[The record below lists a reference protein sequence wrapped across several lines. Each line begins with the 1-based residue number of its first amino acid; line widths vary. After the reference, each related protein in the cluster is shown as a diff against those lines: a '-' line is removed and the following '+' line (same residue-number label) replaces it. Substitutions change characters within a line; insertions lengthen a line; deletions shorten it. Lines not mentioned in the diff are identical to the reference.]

1 MKIADERDTLL
12 MLSDAEL
19 SSRCDIAFTKGSGP
33 GGQKRNKTSSAVKV
47 TLPDLGVSAEDCSER
62 SQFRNRAN
70 ALRKLR
76 LAIAARIRLR
86 PAVAPENPDCSVS
99 SPGYPLFA
107 ARLLDVFTDSG
118 CDHHETARRC
128 GISASKLVKK
138 FYRDPWLWQIVQQ
151 LRTEAGREKF
161 AAPK

>member
-1 MKIADERDTLL
+1 MKNPNERNALL

-19 SSRCDIAFTKGSGP
+19 SGRCEIAFTKGSGP

-47 TLPDLGVSAEDCSER
+47 ALPEFGVAAEDCSER

-76 LAIAARIRLR
+76 LAVAVKVRCS
-86 PAVAPENPDCSVS
+86 PAVAPEHPDCSVS

-128 GISASKLVKK
+128 GLSASGLIKK
-138 FYRDPWLWQIVQQ
+138 FYRDPWLWQVVQQ
-151 LRTEAGREKF
+151 LRAEAGREKF
-161 AAPK
+161 IAPK